1 MTNPLQ
7 TEVQDSTGYDEIEKR
22 VLIAINA
29 VQVGN
34 RADIIS
40 AYEGLATLET
50 GDVISE
56 LFLWVDDLTQGV
68 DREELLQA
76 VTLPIP
82 DNPEVIIDSILNLD
96 IKGLQ
101 SAVGSDR
108 LESVLASLLVTVA
121 ALKDGRA
128 RLLSLKV

>member
-7 TEVQDSTGYDEIEKR
+7 TEVEDSTGDEIEKR

-29 VQVGN
+29 VQGGN
-34 RADIIS
+34 RVDIIS

-56 LFLWVDDLTQGV
+56 LFLWIDDLTQGV
-68 DREELLQA
+68 DRDELLQA

-82 DNPEVIIDSILNLD
+82 DKPEEIIEAVLNLD
-96 IKGLQ
+96 ITGLQ
-101 SAVGSDR
+101 KAVGSDR